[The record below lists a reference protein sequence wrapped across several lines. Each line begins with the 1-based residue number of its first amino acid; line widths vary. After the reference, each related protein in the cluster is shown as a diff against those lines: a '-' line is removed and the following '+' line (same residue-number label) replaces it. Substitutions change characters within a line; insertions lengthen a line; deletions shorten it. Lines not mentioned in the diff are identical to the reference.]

1 MLPFRLGMRVAGR
14 EFCGRRPEL
23 AQLREYMAG
32 SGRVYV
38 VGERRMGKTS
48 LVFEAART
56 LPGTRVVD
64 VDLMAAR
71 SLGDLTQR
79 LAAAVVRT
87 QSSQSGQSGQAG
99 LLRLLKGLAQLRP
112 TLGVDPLS
120 GTPTVSFA
128 PGSGNHPDSLE
139 AVFALIAAWPRA
151 VVVIDEFQDV
161 LGLPDPGAA
170 LAQLRGLVQRQ
181 PEAAFVF
188 CGSVRHRMEDIFNRD
203 DSPFFKAA
211 MRLHVGPI
219 DRREFRDFLAAK
231 FAESGRTV
239 TPELLDTICDLCHDN
254 PGDVQRFCTA
264 LWQVTSHGQAVTDHD
279 LPAAW
284 EMVFAMH
291 AQEYEVIL
299 RNLSAQQSQ
308 ALRGLA
314 ALGGRSRLTGELL
327 AATGIALLP
336 SLAKALSV
344 LAGKG
349 LVVKDGTEYR
359 ICDPFLIRWL
369 VMRLS

>member
-1 MLPFRLGMRVAGR
+1 MLPFRFGMRVDGD
-14 EFCGRRPEL
+14 EFCGRRQEL
-23 AQLREYMAG
+23 AQLRAYMESA
-32 SGRVYV
+32 GRVYV
-38 VGERRMGKTS
+38 VGERRIGKTS
-48 LVFEAART
+48 LIFEAARAVEGA
-56 LPGTRVVD
+56 PVVD
-64 VDLMAAR
+64 VDQLAVR
-71 SLGDLTQR
+71 SLADVTQR
-79 LAAAVVRT
+79 LAAAVVRAEK
-87 QSSQSGQSGQAG
+87 GQDR
-99 LLRLLKGLAQLRP
+99 LLGLLKGLAQLRP
-112 TLGVDPLS
+112 TLGVDPS
-120 GTPTVSFA
+120 TGSPTVGFA
-128 PGSGNHPDSLE
+128 PGAGGRPESLDS
-139 AVFALIAAWPRA
+139 VFALIEQWPGA
-151 VVVIDEFQDV
+151 VVVLDEFQDILAV
-161 LGLPDPGAA
+161 ADHAA
-170 LAQLRGLVQRQ
+170 VLAQLRSLVQKQ
-181 PEAAFVF
+181 PRASFVY
-188 CGSVRHRMEDIFNRD
+188 CGSLRHRMEDIFTRD

-211 MRLHVGPI
+211 MRLQVGAI
-219 DRREFRDFLAAK
+219 DRAEFRDFLAAK
-231 FAESGRTV
+231 FVGAQRSVAPG
-239 TPELLDTICDLCHDN
+239 LLDDICELCHDN

-264 LWQVTSHGQAVTDHD
+264 LWQVTTDGQVLSAAQ

-327 AATGIALLP
+327 AATGVALLP

>member
-1 MLPFRLGMRVAGR
+1 MLPFRLGMRVAGP

-71 SLGDLTQR
+71 SLGDVTQR

-87 QSSQSGQSGQAG
+87 QSGQSGQAG

-120 GTPTVSFA
+120 GAPTVSFA
-128 PGSGNHPDSLE
+128 PGSGNHPDSLD

-181 PEAAFVF
+181 PEAAYVF
-188 CGSVRHRMEDIFNRD
+188 RGSVRHRMEDIFTRD

-211 MRLHVGPI
+211 MRMHVGPI
-219 DRREFRDFLAAK
+219 DRGEFRDFLAAK

-239 TPELLDTICDLCHDN
+239 KPELLDAICDLCHDN
-254 PGDVQRFCTA
+254 PGDVQRYCTA
-264 LWQVTSHGQAVTDHD
+264 LWQVTSDGQAVTDHD

-314 ALGGRSRLTGELL
+314 ALGGRSHLTGALL
-327 AATGIALLP
+327 AAAGIALLP

-349 LVVKDGTEYR
+349 LVVKEGTEYR